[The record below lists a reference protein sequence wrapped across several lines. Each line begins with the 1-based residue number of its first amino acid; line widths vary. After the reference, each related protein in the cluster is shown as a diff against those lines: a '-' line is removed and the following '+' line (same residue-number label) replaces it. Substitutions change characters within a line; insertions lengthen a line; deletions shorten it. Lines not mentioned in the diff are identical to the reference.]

1 MIAEKA
7 IAKKIVISV
16 SELFYAPAQQLE
28 KLLATTPDFNVGQIS
43 RNLDDLSN
51 SDIAIKFVTCADLS
65 NLIWQTRSFLKIVAC
80 YEEVK
85 KLAWIAPAC
94 PQTSK
99 LGKKLAEAASLVR
112 EQYPDAFILHHAP
125 LLSDLFQ
132 FEREIKFRRTLSLP
146 LKDSSVPWLAPE
158 DLVKA
163 IHIWLLNK
171 QDVAPPK
178 LLTGANQLTG
188 EDLATAVSEALH
200 RNLDSRRY
208 ALRCFQ
214 ELDRDRNGQIDAN
227 ELYPY
232 LCNLGYDGVSAHK
245 ILQQAD
251 TNHDGSIDFEE
262 FVKGLGKHLAKILTD
277 VPDCIQYV
285 SVPPSTTLHDLISGG
300 MPQHQARSWL
310 DWLESIQESGLAV
323 NQEAVSWLSR
333 PQILAQNWLE
343 RHILNFIN
351 VYILPAR
358 GILTLN
364 EGVFEDRLAIY
375 TRILQSDDRF
385 LTGMHTLDG
394 RAMDW
399 EWLQEDIN
407 DVEVIAYH
415 GELGER
421 RTLKLKNN
429 QIVSLSIRGAWRGRH
444 LATELFFEHAVLPR
458 WQINLFRE
466 LGELQLET
474 KSTLMESSQNICN
487 CTQTTYGELQ
497 KLITNGLDN
506 LENLA
511 RITHITMI
519 CGGCQPLVEEMLGS
533 AKLAIAELVSKQDL
547 GRGIFHL
554 NLRPVEAKVTP
565 SQPGQYILIQA
576 RIDGIWK
583 LKPYVLS
590 SPADQTEI
598 YQITVNRDEL
608 DSFSPW
614 LCDRADNNSV
624 IRISQPLGISYLPDN
639 PQIYFFAAGMGVI
652 PAIAIMRTLAN
663 CQNIPEENI
672 QQLHL
677 DWSVSYPED
686 LVFQTELEWLTNSYD
701 NFSLTLRPTQIE
713 GRITEATIG
722 YQYPPNEKIVALLCG
737 SQSYM
742 DTVQEYLQATGWS
755 ESNIKQLAMNN

>member
-1 MIAEKA
+1 MGE
-7 IAKKIVISV
+7 
-16 SELFYAPAQQLE
+16 
-28 KLLATTPDFNVGQIS
+28 
-43 RNLDDLSN
+43 
-51 SDIAIKFVTCADLS
+51 
-65 NLIWQTRSFLKIVAC
+65 
-80 YEEVK
+80 
-85 KLAWIAPAC
+85 
-94 PQTSK
+94 
-99 LGKKLAEAASLVR
+99 KLAEAASLVR

-132 FEREIKFRRTLSLP
+132 SNREIKFRRTLSLP
-146 LKDSSVPWLAPE
+146 LKNSYVPWLAPE

-171 QDVAPPK
+171 QDVVLPK

-188 EDLATAVSEALH
+188 EDLAIAVSEALH

-232 LCNLGYDGVSAHK
+232 LCNLGYDSVTAHN

-262 FVKGLGKHLAKILTD
+262 FIQGLGKHLEKILAD
-277 VPDCIQYV
+277 VPDRVQYV
-285 SVPPSTTLHDLISGG
+285 SVPPSTTLHDLIASG

-310 DWLESIQESGLAV
+310 DWLESIQKSGLAV
-323 NQEAVSWLSR
+323 NQEIASWLGR

-364 EGVFEDRLAIY
+364 EGIFEDRLAIY

-385 LTGMHTLDG
+385 LIGMHTLDG
-394 RAMDW
+394 QAMDW
-399 EWLQEDIN
+399 EWFQEDIN
-407 DVEVIAYH
+407 DHYAEVITYK
-415 GELGER
+415 GELGEW
-421 RTLKLKNN
+421 RTLKLKDN
-429 QIVSLSIRGAWRGRH
+429 QIVSLSVRGAWRERH

-487 CTQTTYGELQ
+487 CTQTTYSELQ

-511 RITHITMI
+511 HITHITMI

-547 GRGIFHL
+547 GRGVFHL
-554 NLRPVEAKVTP
+554 NLRPVDAKVTA

-583 LKPYVLS
+583 LKPYILS
-590 SPADQTEI
+590 SPANQTET

-608 DSFSPW
+608 DSFSSW
-614 LCDRADNNSV
+614 LSDRADRNSV
-624 IRISQPLGISYLPDN
+624 IRISQPLGISYLPVDS
-639 PQIYFFAAGMGVI
+639 QIYFFAADMGVI
-652 PAIAIMRTLAN
+652 PAIAMMRTLAN
-663 CQNIPEENI
+663 YKDIPEEDI
-672 QQLHL
+672 QQFHL

-686 LVFQTELEWLTNSYD
+686 LVFRTELEWLTTTHD
-701 NFSLTLRPTQIE
+701 NFSITLRPTQIE
-713 GRITEATIG
+713 GKITEPIIG
-722 YQYPPNEKIVALLCG
+722 YQYPPNEKIIALLCG

-742 DTVQEYLQATGWS
+742 DAVQEYLQATGWS